1 MEAVMASE
9 LSTLTALTRELQDR
23 QALELML
30 QHIVDRAATL
40 LETPRVSVR
49 LLDPTRTRLV
59 ASARAGS
66 PMHHNAGAEFKLG
79 EGLVGWIAAHG
90 EPLRADDAESDPRFQ
105 PRADQKQ
112 KLGAFLGVPLVSG
125 RACIGVLSS
134 VHPERAHFTAHH
146 EELLT
151 LVAGMCAPHVEVA
164 RLQRLS
170 QVDPLTGALNRR
182 GLDQA
187 FPELGDDDVVQ
198 PLSVAMADVDR
209 FKQINDAYGHAIG
222 DQVLKH
228 VVHVLGAA
236 VRVGDAVVRFGG
248 EEFLL
253 VLPKVDL
260 ATAWNIAERAR
271 AAVETSGV
279 VAGGVAIRVTISIG
293 VAERRPHE
301 DRDAL
306 IDRADQALYAAK
318 EAGRNRI
325 ETAAR

>member
-1 MEAVMASE
+1 MPSE
-9 LSTLTALTRELQDR
+9 LSTLTGLTLELSDR
-23 QALELML
+23 LALELML
-30 QHIVDRAATL
+30 QRIVDRAAIL
-40 LETPRVSVR
+40 LDTPRVSVR

-59 ASARAGS
+59 ASARAGA

-79 EGLVGWIAAHG
+79 EGLVGWIAQHA
-90 EPLRADDAESDPRFQ
+90 RAMRLDDAESDARFL

-134 VHPERAHFTAHH
+134 VHPDRAHFTAHH
-146 EELLT
+146 EELLS
-151 LVAGMCAPHVEVA
+151 LMAGICAPHVEVA

-182 GLDQA
+182 GLDLA
-187 FPELGDDDVVQ
+187 FPEPLADELAQ
-198 PLSVAMADVDR
+198 PLSVAMADVDH
-209 FKQINDAYGHAIG
+209 FKTINDDYGHAIG

-228 VVHVLGAA
+228 VTQVLAAA
-236 VRVGDAVVRFGG
+236 VRVGDAVIRYGG

-271 AAVETSGV
+271 AAVEESGV
-279 VAGGVAIRVTISIG
+279 VAGGVAIRGTISIG
-293 VAERRPHE
+293 VAERRGGE
-301 DRDAL
+301 SRDAL
-306 IDRADQALYAAK
+306 IRRADEALYAAK
-318 EAGRNRI
+318 NAGRNRI
-325 ETAAR
+325 ETASG

>member
-1 MEAVMASE
+1 MEAVMPSE

-23 QALELML
+23 LALELML
-30 QHIVDRAATL
+30 QRIVDHAARL
-40 LETPRVSVR
+40 LDTPRVSVR

-66 PMHHNAGAEFKLG
+66 PLHQNAGAEFKLG
-79 EGLVGWIAAHG
+79 EGLVGWIAEHI
-90 EPLRADDAESDPRFQ
+90 EPMRLDDAESDPRFQ
-105 PRADQKQ
+105 PRADQRV

-134 VHPERAHFTAHH
+134 VHPERGHFSEHH
-146 EELLT
+146 LELLS
-151 LVAGMCAPHVEVA
+151 LIAGVCAPHVEVA

-187 FPELGDDDVVQ
+187 FPEPVAEEVLQ
-198 PLSVAMADVDR
+198 PHSVAMADVDR
-209 FKQINDAYGHAIG
+209 FKAVNDAYGHAIG
-222 DQVLKH
+222 DEVLKH
-228 VVHVLGAA
+228 VAHVLAAA
-236 VRVGDAVVRFGG
+236 VRVGDAVIRYGG

-271 AAVETSGV
+271 SAVETSGV

-293 VAERRPHE
+293 VAARRGAE
-301 DRDAL
+301 TREQL
-306 IDRADQALYAAK
+306 IKRADEALYAAK
-318 EAGRNRI
+318 DAGRNRI
-325 ETAAR
+325 ETAEG

>member
-1 MEAVMASE
+1 MASE
-9 LSTLTALTRELQDR
+9 LSTLTALTRELSDR
-23 QALELML
+23 LALELML

-66 PMHHNAGAEFKLG
+66 PLHHNAGAEFKLG

-134 VHPERAHFTAHH
+134 VHPDRGHFTAHH

-187 FPELGDDDVVQ
+187 FPSSEGDVVQ

-209 FKQINDAYGHAIG
+209 FKAINDAYGHAIG

-228 VVHVLGAA
+228 VVNVLATA

-271 AAVETSGV
+271 ATVESSGL
-279 VAGGVAIRVTISIG
+279 VAAGVAIRVTISIG
-293 VAERRPHE
+293 VAERRPNE

-306 IDRADQALYAAK
+306 INRADQALYAAK